1 MARGTCTHVDSVT
14 RSMAATGHAV
24 GTSYV
29 SAETGQ
35 VYTVE
40 AMATLWELA
49 PDEAVVVVWSNGNRT
64 ITDHPRGADVE
75 VCSRCQSG
83 TSLREWSAA

>member
-1 MARGTCTHVDSVT
+1 MPRETCTHVVSVT

-29 SAETGQ
+29 SAEAGQ

-40 AMATLWELA
+40 ATATLWELA
-49 PDEAVVVVWSNGNRT
+49 PDEAVVVVWSNGNRSV
-64 ITDHPRGADVE
+64 TDNPRGADLE
-75 VCSRCQSG
+75 VCSRCQSSS
-83 TSLREWSAA
+83 SLQEWSAA